1 MKIIV
6 SNRKIWVDVLMKEK
20 MVMSNVDDESP
31 IFKAITTF
39 IAFNVVGVILLLPF
53 IFLFVINKPFRFY
66 HW

>member
-53 IFLFVINKPFRFY
+53 IFLLVINKPFRFY
-66 HW
+66 H